1 MTTDLYQEK
10 NMGAGG
16 IGIWQLLI
24 ILAIVLLLFGTKRLR
39 NLGGD
44 VGGAIKGFKKAMD
57 DGEEKKALTKEEEN
71 KAQATAEQ
79 EQPAEQQKAESK

>member
-1 MTTDLYQEK
+1 
-10 NMGAGG
+10 MGVGG

-57 DGEEKKALTKEEEN
+57 DDEEKKSLPKEDEN
-71 KAQATAEQ
+71 ATQVKA
-79 EQPAEQQKAESK
+79 EQPAEQPKADSK

>member
-1 MTTDLYQEK
+1 
-10 NMGAGG
+10 MGVGG

-57 DGEEKKALTKEEEN
+57 DDEKKSLPDKEESEN
-71 KAQATAEQ
+71 NVTAEKT
-79 EQPAEQQKAESK
+79 AEQQKTDSK